1 MSPTNDFDIGPLSW
15 VKPEID
21 ATLNRARESLEE
33 FQRDRESREPL
44 RFAQG
49 HMHQA
54 SGALSL
60 VGLDGVAQF
69 AEAIDKLLSAQ
80 VADEASP
87 PAEQLTLLLRGIAV
101 LANYLNELM
110 AGATH
115 QPLRLFPVYRELVT
129 ARGGEEPV
137 QSELFFPDLSARP
150 VLAQQAAPQSAERTA
165 HELRLL
171 RGRFEKGLLAW
182 IRKPAEATG
191 PTEMLAAVRRIE
203 QISALPA
210 TRAFWWAAIAYF
222 EGLAQRVIAPDR
234 QAHRLCRRIDTQ
246 MRRLIEG
253 SQIVAERLVRDV
265 LYFVAAHKIQSAHA
279 DAVRKVY
286 ALEKLLPSSA
296 NAALSDTL
304 RQPVVLRVRESLEH
318 VKEAWNRFC
327 AGAAVA
333 LPVFQDQLAELTN
346 RARPLKLPAVDR
358 LLDAMLALADWLR
371 SDPLRYNDELA
382 MEVAT
387 ALLVLEQVADSPA
400 YDQDLLT
407 RQVDLLCAI
416 YTARQGGNQPPALD
430 DGLFGEASQRAQERL
445 FFNQLAREILTNLGQ
460 IEQTLDAFF
469 RNPSAQRESLP
480 GLSSPLKQIEGAFA
494 MLGEAS
500 AAKLVRGAAAEIA
513 GMAGSSDAPSQ
524 EACETL
530 AHNLSALGFY
540 VEALKGGPAQLER
553 FLNPEAKAPEAEI
566 AASAETVEA
575 QLARETRETH
585 SIAEALKDAPE
596 NNALRQQL
604 VSSLEAIR
612 EDAHLLANSELEQQ
626 TKEAIASIKAG
637 GDILPEQ
644 LDVALAGVVP
654 AAAPQPSEEAA
665 RLMQASAE
673 ELDKELLEIFLEE
686 ANEVVATQS
695 ESRQAAAR
703 NPHDVDALTTLRRG
717 FHTLKGSSRMVGLQ
731 DFSEAARHVEMAMNR
746 WLQLEKDASQEILS
760 LIDTGIVI
768 FSAWIK
774 QLEAGGS
781 LWYDANALIAQAQ
794 ALLSS
799 LDVPPGEDSPPI
811 PRFGVAAAPV
821 IAAVAE
827 NIPTPTAPPQGSAAE
842 ELDFELDADAA
853 EAVDVE
859 ATTLAFDAFEVD
871 GEPLVEDAA
880 PRSAPAA
887 PEYLSSLEATRLD
900 ADALRAFEADEPAH
914 LDAAPLMPELD
925 LSATHLEG
933 ELVAM
938 DGGNDDLKEIDLT
951 ATLMDGDPL
960 RVDGLDFDL
969 GGDDEEL
976 PATPLASPPANEE
989 DIELEEI
996 PGDLVTTSLDFDLRA
1011 ESEDADEPG
1020 DLGEAPIVVDT
1031 LADPSTA
1038 NETADEAAV
1047 LTDVQP
1053 GTEFAA
1059 PAAVPAEAPAKDEG
1073 LEVVSIEDELDTRD
1087 EDLPVLDLSMLGGLA
1102 PLAEA
1107 HAEAASEV
1115 GMTDTVPAQ
1124 EDAPD
1129 SMAPSDTGAT
1139 DSEVSIGSV
1148 MLARALYDLY
1158 LAEARQHIAS
1168 LQEEKQ
1174 RLRSS
1179 PLHVPQAP
1187 AIRAAHTLAGISG
1200 TARMAPVLDLSRA
1213 LEHALHRFEELAMA
1227 PDSAQSDVMCLTVDT
1242 LDRMVDAV
1250 AERQEPP
1257 AEPELV
1263 AQLEALWPHE
1273 PQPAAS
1279 HATAEPA
1286 AVILAESPETE
1297 TEETSSKLED
1307 DLDEQLLPIFF
1318 EEADELN
1325 QEIGALLRQMRADP
1339 ADQASAQALARV
1351 YHTLKGSARMA
1362 GAMRLGEFVH
1372 GLEARL
1378 EHASSHKQVDAA
1390 IVDELEHGL
1399 DHIGSMIEL
1408 LRNPAAAEPEE
1419 AAYEPELADEERT
1432 VTPAEREPGQTPAI
1446 LLQQPEP
1453 LVLVEEDALQAVRSL
1468 VRVRADM
1475 VDRFVNEA
1483 GEISI
1488 ARTRVEGEMR
1498 TLRRSLLDLT
1508 DNVIR
1513 LRNQLR
1519 EVEISAESQMQSR
1532 IAAAESQHANFD
1544 PLEFDRFTRLQEI
1557 TRMMAESVGDVTTIQ
1572 QNLLRNLDSADAA
1585 LHAQGRLSRDL
1596 QQALMGV
1603 RMVPFEDIAERLYRV
1618 VRQTA
1623 KELGKRANLDIRGGR
1638 IEIDRGVL
1646 DKMVAPIEHL
1656 LRNAIAHG
1664 IEMPADRLAAGKA
1677 EIGQIT
1683 LTLTQLSNEIALD
1696 MQDDGRGLNFERIL
1710 ARGRTAGLIGADES
1724 PSEGRLTQLIFEP
1737 GFSTA
1742 ETVSGIAGRGVGMD
1756 VVKNE
1761 TLSVGGRIDTS
1772 STPGQGTRFLIH
1784 LPLTLAVTQAL
1795 LVRSAERT
1803 YAIPSNMVE
1812 QALELKE
1819 AALEAMRE
1827 QGYAEWKEQRYP
1839 LRYLPRLLGD
1849 RETQA
1854 AQSRFHWV
1862 LLLRAGNETLALQ
1875 IDELRGNQEIIVK
1888 NAGPQFVR
1896 LQGFTGAT
1904 VLADGEI
1911 SLILNP
1917 VVLASR
1923 GSAAED
1929 ELAAGIAATAPAQE
1943 ERVPTVMVVDDS
1955 LTVRKITSR
1964 LLEREGYQVVTA
1976 KDGVD
1981 ALEQLVDMKPDVML
1995 LDIEMPRMDGF
2006 DLARN
2011 IRADERLRSIP
2022 IIMITSRMAD
2032 KHRNYAFEIGVNH
2045 YLGKPYQEE
2054 QLLELISGFVRQ
2066 QR

>member
-21 ATLNRARESLEE
+21 ATLNRARESLDE
-33 FQRDRESREPL
+33 FQRNPGSREPL

-80 VADEASP
+80 VADESTP
-87 PAEQLTLLLRGIAV
+87 PAEQVTLVLRGIAV

-115 QPLRLFPVYRELVT
+115 QPLRLFPVYQELVT
-129 ARGGEEPV
+129 ARGGETPA
-137 QSELFFPDLSARP
+137 QSELFFPDLSVRP
-150 VLAQQAAPQSAERTA
+150 ALAQQPASQSPERTA

-182 IRKPAEATG
+182 IRKPGEATG

-222 EGLAQRVIAPDR
+222 EGLALRAIAPDR

-265 LYFVAAHKIQSAHA
+265 LYFVAAHKIQSEHA
-279 DAVRKVY
+279 TAVRKTY

-333 LPVFQDQLAELTN
+333 LPVFQEQLEELRN
-346 RARPLKLPAVDR
+346 RTRPLKLQAADR
-358 LLDAMLALADWLR
+358 LLDAMMSLADWLR
-371 SDPLRYNDELA
+371 ADPLRYNDELA

-387 ALLVLEQVADSPA
+387 ALLVLEQVAESPA
-400 YDQDLLT
+400 YDQNLLA

-416 YTARQGGNQPPALD
+416 YAARQAGNPPPALD
-430 DGLFGEASQRAQERL
+430 DSLFGEASQRAQERL

-480 GLSSPLKQIEGAFA
+480 GLAGPLKQIEGAFA
-494 MLGEAS
+494 VLGEAS
-500 AAKLVRGAAAEIA
+500 AAKLVRNAAAEIE
-513 GMAGSSDAPSQ
+513 GMANTSEAPAV
-524 EACETL
+524 ETCEKL

-553 FLNPEAKAPEAEI
+553 FLNPEAKAAEADI

-596 NNALRQQL
+596 NDALRQQL

-637 GDILPEQ
+637 GDILPDQ

-654 AAAPQPSEEAA
+654 ASAPQPSEEAA

-695 ESRQAAAR
+695 ASRHAAAA
-703 NPHDVDALTTLRRG
+703 NPHDVEALTTIRRG
-717 FHTLKGSSRMVGLQ
+717 FHTLKGSSRMVGLT
-731 DFSEAARHVEMAMNR
+731 DFSEAARHVEMTMNR
-746 WLQLEKDASQEILS
+746 WLQLEKDASSEILS
-760 LIDTGIVI
+760 LIDTGIVV
-768 FSAWIK
+768 FTAWVK

-811 PRFGVAAAPV
+811 PRFGVATAPV
-821 IAAVAE
+821 IAA
-827 NIPTPTAPPQGSAAE
+827 AAE
-842 ELDFELDADAA
+842 TLGSSVSPEPALAVDTLDFELDADGEGSLDAGA
-853 EAVDVE
+853 P
-859 ATTLAFDAFEVD
+859 TLAFDTVEVENEASVPA
-871 GEPLVEDAA
+871 GTPAEEPET
-880 PRSAPAA
+880 
-887 PEYLSSLEATRLD
+887 EYMSSLEATRLD
-900 ADALRAFEADEPAH
+900 ADALRAFEAGGPELIDNP
-914 LDAAPLMPELD
+914 APLMPEMD
-925 LSATHLEG
+925 LSATQLEG
-933 ELVAM
+933 DLAALDVGGTEL
-938 DGGNDDLKEIDLT
+938 NEIDLT

-960 RVDGLDFDL
+960 LGGGLDFDL
-969 GGDDEEL
+969 GSEDE
-976 PATPLASPPANEE
+976 PALTHAPTSE
-989 DIELEEI
+989 DEIGLEEA
-996 PGDLVTTSLDFDLRA
+996 PNDLVTTSLDFDLRG
-1011 ESEDADEPG
+1011 EQEEEEEPQ
-1020 DLGEAPIVVDT
+1020 DLGEAPIVTDA
-1031 LADPSTA
+1031 LADAAASADAPVEPDALVPPQTLVHAEPPSF
-1038 NETADEAAV
+1038 E
-1047 LTDVQP
+1047 P
-1053 GTEFAA
+1053 A
-1059 PAAVPAEAPAKDEG
+1059 PAALVSAPSAAAEKDEE

-1087 EDLPVLDLSMLGGLA
+1087 EDLPVVDLSMLGGVE

-1107 HAEAASEV
+1107 HIEAQAEAAAKAEQVAS
-1115 GMTDTVPAQ
+1115 P
-1124 EDAPD
+1124 
-1129 SMAPSDTGAT
+1129 

-1148 MLARALYDLY
+1148 MLSRALYDLY

-1168 LQEEKQ
+1168 LKEEQ
-1174 RLRSS
+1174 ARLQGS

-1200 TARMAPVLDLSRA
+1200 TARMESVLDLARA

-1227 PDSAQSDVMCLTVDT
+1227 PDAVQSAAICTTVDT
-1242 LDRMVDAV
+1242 LAQMVDTIAMR
-1250 AERQEPP
+1250 EEPAP
-1257 AEPELV
+1257 EPEQV

-1273 PQPAAS
+1273 PEPAVSAPLV
-1279 HATAEPA
+1279 AEPE
-1286 AVILAESPETE
+1286 VILEEGVRSEPEE
-1297 TEETSSKLED
+1297 PISKLDD

-1318 EEADELN
+1318 EEAEELN

-1372 GLEARL
+1372 GLETRL
-1378 EHASSHKQVDAA
+1378 EHASSQKQVDAA
-1390 IVDELEHGL
+1390 VVDELEHGL
-1399 DHIGSMIEL
+1399 DQIGNMIEL
-1408 LRNPAAAEPEE
+1408 LRNPAA
-1419 AAYEPELADEERT
+1419 EPELVETEAF
-1432 VTPAEREPGQTPAI
+1432 VAAEPLAEHVDREPGQTPAI

-1453 LVLVEEDALQAVRSL
+1453 VALVEEDALQAVRSL

-1646 DKMVAPIEHL
+1646 DKMVAPLEHL

-1664 IEMPADRLAAGKA
+1664 IEMPEERLSAGKP

-1710 ARGRTAGLIGADES
+1710 SRGRSVGLIGAEEQ

-1772 STPGQGTRFLIH
+1772 TTPGQGTRFLIH

-1929 ELAAGIAATAPAQE
+1929 EMAPEATAPAQE

-2054 QLLELISGFVRQ
+2054 QLLELIAGFVRQ